1 MEIKKNMM
9 EHRRG
14 KICIL
19 DSYAVKE
26 GKTRDERKQLS
37 VIKNGEP
44 AFYLIMKVLDDGQ
57 CLVAKVFKNK
67 YKHTRK
73 ICIHRK
79 DYWVRFSEFFV
90 AQKRFLMMDSEN
102 QLNDSY
108 KVVSAVYDSHNR
120 YLKEKRKV
128 NSKKKLLEEYWKQVL
143 RESERNRDE
152 YYRMKA
158 PREEICVP
166 DYISVN
172 AKHPFSGGLVSPR

>member
-14 KICIL
+14 SICIL
-19 DSYAVKE
+19 DSYGAKSVKTKE
-26 GKTRDERKQLS
+26 ERKQLS
-37 VIKNGEP
+37 IIKNGEP
-44 AFYLIMKVLDDGQ
+44 SFFLVMKILEDGQ

-73 ICIHRK
+73 IEIHR
-79 DYWVRFSEFFV
+79 DTYWVRFSEFFV
-90 AQKRFLMMDSEN
+90 TPKRLLMMGTEN
-102 QLNDSY
+102 QLRDPY

-120 YLKEKRKV
+120 YLKEKRKA
-128 NSKKKLLEEYWKQVL
+128 NTKKKLLDEYWKQVL

-166 DYISVN
+166 DYISAN
-172 AKHPFSGGLVSPR
+172 AKHPFVGGLVSPR